1 MSRSTMSGGMT
12 DWWRQRS
19 ARERL
24 SLTAAGVLLLVVALA
39 LALEPLAAERR
50 RLSAGLPGLQ
60 ADLAWMQAHVAE
72 VEQLR
77 QSAATAEQ
85 APAPARLSA
94 AQVEALLHEA
104 GLREQVSALQPQIGA
119 GINAGDGAGITIGF
133 TEIGFADLLAL
144 MLQLQDTGRARV
156 TALRVQA
163 GDARNG
169 QVTAELTLST
179 NSVTG
184 K

>member
-1 MSRSTMSGGMT
+1 M

-119 GINAGDGAGITIGF
+119 GINAGVNAGGGAGITIGF

-179 NSVTG
+179 DSVTG